1 MSMLAMAA
9 AILPFAQSAIVEI
22 ERAEQERLNACI
34 EQVDED
40 AEQAYEDSLRWLGEG
55 ARPAARYCNAL
66 AIIGLGNYKEGAA
79 RLEEL
84 ANAPDA
90 GGESD
95 RALYLAQS
103 GNAWVTAGY
112 PDAAVTTLSNALKL
126 APNDADI
133 RTDRAAAYLMLE
145 KWQPAIDDLD
155 RALATYPNDIEAL
168 QLRARAH
175 LNLDNLQLAEND
187 MSRALLL
194 DNRNIDTL
202 VLRGDIREAKR
213 LAEE

>member
-1 MSMLAMAA
+1 
-9 AILPFAQSAIVEI
+9 
-22 ERAEQERLNACI
+22 
-34 EQVDED
+34 
-40 AEQAYEDSLRWLGEG
+40 
-55 ARPAARYCNAL
+55 
-66 AIIGLGNYKEGAA
+66 
-79 RLEEL
+79 
-84 ANAPDA
+84 
-90 GGESD
+90 
-95 RALYLAQS
+95 
-103 GNAWVTAGY
+103 
-112 PDAAVTTLSNALKL
+112 
-126 APNDADI
+126 
-133 RTDRAAAYLMLE
+133 MLE

-175 LNLDNLQLAEND
+175 LNLDNLQLAESD